1 MNKARRKQLEEA
13 LGKAKELKETLEI
26 LRDEEQEAL
35 DNLPESI
42 QAGERGDTMQENID
56 NLDYAVDNV
65 GDAIDNI
72 NEVLER

>member
-1 MNKARRKQLEEA
+1 MNKLRRKQLEEA
-13 LGKAKELKETLEI
+13 LGKAEELKETLES
-26 LRDEEQEAL
+26 LRDEEQEAH
-35 DNLPESI
+35 DNLPETI
-42 QAGERGDTMQENID
+42 QAGERGDTMQENIN